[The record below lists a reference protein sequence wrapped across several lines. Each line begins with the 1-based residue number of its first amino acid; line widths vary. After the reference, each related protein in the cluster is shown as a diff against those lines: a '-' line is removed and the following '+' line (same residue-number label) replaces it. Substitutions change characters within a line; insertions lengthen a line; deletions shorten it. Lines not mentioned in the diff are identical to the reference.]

1 MNKFEDSKNSKESIM
16 NEMSK
21 IDKKRASLLDMRMN
35 EELDTDEYKKLKND
49 LTNRYLEYQERLN
62 DLNELDEDISTK

>member
-1 MNKFEDSKNSKESIM
+1 M